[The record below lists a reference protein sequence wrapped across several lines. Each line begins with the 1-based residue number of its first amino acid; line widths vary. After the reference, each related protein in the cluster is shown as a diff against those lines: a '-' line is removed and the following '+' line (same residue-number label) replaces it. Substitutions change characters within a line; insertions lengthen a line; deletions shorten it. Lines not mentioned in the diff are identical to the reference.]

1 MKLQEGIGVT
11 GEYNKGEM
19 KLNPVVGLD
28 VAKGESEAQAFF
40 DKDRPYGK
48 SFSVKHIKEDLDSF
62 VSFLKGIERKTGG
75 RPAVILESTGHYH
88 TPIIQCLEENQYL
101 YILVNPI
108 ISHQSK
114 KTSLRKVKTDAVDAY
129 HLCVLYYK
137 EDFEPYKKRG
147 LRLLNLRTLSRQY
160 ETVTNLYVQAKLQFH
175 TILDQVFPEYRGVF
189 GDLFSK
195 VSLQVL
201 KEFPTSQDVLIAGEG
216 KIMERIEEMRVK
228 RSANWARER
237 VAKLMA
243 SAKRNPFQQGIYQS
257 QLYSLDM
264 YISMLLQYQEH
275 LSNLERQIDVLAEE
289 IEEYKIIQ
297 SIPGIGG
304 KIAATIISEIGE
316 VDRFNHPKKLVAYA
330 GIDPSVHS
338 SGKFTATIN
347 RITKRGS
354 SRLRHAL
361 YMAVLCGIRSSRN
374 KKLKEYYDRKRNEGK
389 PSKVAMIACVNKL
402 LHWIYAILKR
412 NEPFLDMD

>member
-1 MKLQEGIGVT
+1 M
-11 GEYNKGEM
+11 
-19 KLNPVVGLD
+19 NPVVGLD
-28 VAKGESEAQAFF
+28 VAKGESEAQAFL
-40 DKDRPYGK
+40 DKDKPFGK
-48 SFSVKHIKEDLDSF
+48 SFSVSHTKEGLDSF
-62 VSFLKGIERKTGG
+62 ISFLKELKRKSGVK
-75 RPAVILESTGHYH
+75 PAVILESTGHYH
-88 TPIIQCLEENQYL
+88 TPIIQCLEEYQYL

-108 ISHQSK
+108 ISYQAK

-129 HLCVLYYK
+129 HLCILYYK
-137 EDFEPYKKRG
+137 EEFEPYKKRG
-147 LRLLNLRTLSRQY
+147 ERFLNLRTLSRQY
-160 ETVTNLYVQAKLQFH
+160 ETVTNLYVQTKLQFH

-195 VSLQVL
+195 VSLKLL
-201 KEFPTSQDVLIAGEG
+201 KEFPTSEDVILTGVAEI
-216 KIMERIEEMRVK
+216 IDRIEEMNIK
-228 RSANWARER
+228 RSRSWIREK
-237 VAKLMA
+237 VVKLLE
-243 SAKRNPFQQGIYQS
+243 SAERNPFHKGVYES
-257 QLYSLDM
+257 QLFSLDM
-264 YISMLLQYQEH
+264 YITMLLQYQDH
-275 LSNLERQIDVLAEE
+275 LSNLETQIDVLAEE
-289 IEEYKIIQ
+289 IEECKIIQ
-297 SIPGIGG
+297 SIPGIGE

-316 VDRFNHPKKLVAYA
+316 IDRFNHPKKLVAYA

-347 RITKRGS
+347 HITKRGS

-412 NEPFLDMD
+412 NEQFLDLA